1 MEVAE
6 KILHVIYCLGIQG
19 QNKEQILTC
28 MVLYLWKSTSLEY
41 FGQNTRFFIESY
53 NTMKKIL
60 NVHIYEVCKLIIDNI
75 VNKNT
80 TDCLGYTFRAKTL
93 LFNVKHFL
101 VFLFNWYQLPPKFD
115 LLSVFNKF
123 FDHWDLTIF
132 FLLF

>member
-1 MEVAE
+1 MNSYLLFRYPRAE
-6 KILHVIYCLGIQG
+6 QSTHTYVYGFILVKIYVFGIFW
-19 QNKEQILTC
+19 KEHS
-28 MVLYLWKSTSLEY
+28 V
-41 FGQNTRFFIESY
+41 FFIESHY
-53 NTMKKIL
+53 TMKKIL

-75 VNKNT
+75 VNRNI
-80 TDCLGYTFRAKTL
+80 TDSLEYTFRAKTL

-132 FLLF
+132 FLSFFR